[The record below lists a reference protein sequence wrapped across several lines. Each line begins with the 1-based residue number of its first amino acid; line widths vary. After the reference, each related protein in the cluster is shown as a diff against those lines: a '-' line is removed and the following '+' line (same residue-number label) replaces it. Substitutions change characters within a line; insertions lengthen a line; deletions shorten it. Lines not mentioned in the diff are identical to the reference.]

1 MAITGVK
8 SIHYRV
14 ADSEQ
19 LQRSRRFF
27 QEFGLALQTESPDQ
41 SVFGLP
47 DGAQVRLQL
56 AEAAAF
62 QTAVAVETIW
72 GVNSP
77 EALAELVESLSR
89 DLDLAQDERGDWRF
103 VTPCGLPMGLGLF
116 DRRVPLSRPDPL
128 NAPGNVQRLNQWR
141 KWRFRAQP
149 KTINHVVY
157 GVDSYKDSW
166 DFFRHRLGF
175 RLSDHSKGLGVF
187 LRADGANEHHNLFLS
202 NAHYRG
208 PSKPSFQHACFGVED
223 IDELM
228 VGANHMQRLGHVS
241 QFGVG
246 RHRIASAL
254 FWYVD
259 CPAGGEAE
267 YGADTD
273 YLDDGWVPREWD
285 AKFGFIGWASHLPPF
300 MQDEALR
307 DVRLLES
314 EDDAVVPALAPHQQ
328 RRSA

>member
-14 ADSEQ
+14 ADAA
-19 LQRSRRFF
+19 RREEARKFF
-27 QEFGLALQTESPDQ
+27 DEFGLAPQPEAVGGIT
-41 SVFGLP
+41 FGLP
-47 DGAQVRLQL
+47 DGARVRLQDA
-56 AEAAAF
+56 AEAAF
-62 QTAVAVETIW
+62 TTPVSVETIW
-72 GVNSP
+72 GVDTP
-77 EALAELVESLSR
+77 EALDRLVDSLAR
-89 DLDLAQDERGDWRF
+89 DLPIAQDARGDWRF
-103 VTPCGLPMGLGLF
+103 VTPCGLPMGVGLF
-116 DRRVPLSRPDPL
+116 DRRAVLNRPDPL
-128 NAPGNVQRLNQWR
+128 NAPGAIQRMNQWR

-157 GVDSYKDSW
+157 GVDDYKDSW
-166 DFFRHRLGF
+166 DFFRHRMGF
-175 RLSDHSKGLGVF
+175 RLSDHSRGLGVF
-187 LRADGANEHHNLFLS
+187 LRADGASEHHNLFLS
-202 NAHYRG
+202 NAHYHV
-208 PSKPSFQHACFGVED
+208 PSPTSFQHACFGVED

-228 VGANHMQRLGHVS
+228 AGANHMQRQGHVS
-241 QFGVG
+241 KFGVG

-285 AKFGFIGWASHLPPF
+285 PKFGYIAWAANLPPF
-300 MQDEALR
+300 MQQEAAR

-314 EDDAVVPALAPHQQ
+314 EDDARVPDLSAYRH
-328 RRSA
+328 RRPA

>member
-8 SIHYRV
+8 SIHYRLGDR
-14 ADSEQ
+14 AQ
-19 LQRSRRFF
+19 MARSQTFF
-27 QEFGLALQTESPDQ
+27 AEFGLALHSEEVDEVDFS
-41 SVFGLP
+41 LA
-47 DGAQVRLQL
+47 DGARVRLQ
-56 AEAAAF
+56 AQTKAAF
-62 QTAVAVETIW
+62 ATPVTVETIW
-72 GVNSP
+72 GVSTVD
-77 EALAELVESLSR
+77 ELDRLVESLSR
-89 DLDLAQDERGDWRF
+89 DLALTQDHRGDWRF
-103 VTPCGLPMGLGLF
+103 VTPCGLPMGIGLF
-116 DRRVPLSRPDPL
+116 DRRPLLNRPDPL
-128 NAPGNVQRLNQWR
+128 NAPGSVQRLNQWR

-157 GVDSYKDSW
+157 GVDDYKASW

-175 RLSDHSKGLGVF
+175 RLSDHSRGLGVF
-187 LRADGANEHHNLFLS
+187 LRADGAAEHHNLFLS
-202 NAHYRG
+202 NAHYHA
-208 PSKPSFQHACFGVED
+208 PSATSFQHACFGVED

-228 VGANHMQRLGHVS
+228 GGANHMHRQGHVS
-241 QFGVG
+241 KFGVG

-285 AKFGFIGWASHLPPF
+285 PKFGYIAWAANLPPF
-300 MQDEALR
+300 MQQEAAR

-314 EDDAVVPALAPHQQ
+314 EDDARVPDLAAYRQ
-328 RRSA
+328 RRAA